1 MENEH
6 EVNKLTDIFFDIYK
20 NAKILGKIY
29 QVENYKN
36 KNIVFLDNIYS
47 YIHIFQGG
55 SFKIKSNE
63 QKLNETVHE
72 GDVIVIPS
80 RFKHSIEIIEDK
92 AVEPVVI
99 TCVFQLDGVYG
110 QTIAEGLPNYIL
122 VPSHQNGKVAE
133 WIPMT
138 VAAIKLELDQ
148 PSLGSQ
154 VMLSSVI
161 DLLLV
166 WSIRFWLNK
175 ETLNHKSWI
184 SALQNPTISKALF
197 LMHSNP
203 AKEWTVETLPKE
215 TNQSKSKFSKSFIEL
230 VGTTPINYLKHW
242 RMKLANQYLIE
253 TNKSIS
259 QISDLVGYSSP
270 AAFTRSFIQTFG
282 YSPRKFREISETK
295 TK

>member
-197 LMHSNP
+197 LMHSSP
-203 AKEWTVETLPKE
+203 AKEWTVETLAKE

-282 YSPRKFREISETK
+282 YCPRKFREISETK

>member
-203 AKEWTVETLPKE
+203 AKEWTVETLAKE

-259 QISDLVGYSSP
+259 QISDLVGYSEVVP
-270 AAFTRSFIQTFG
+270 HV
-282 YSPRKFREISETK
+282 
-295 TK
+295 

>member
-1 MENEH
+1 
-6 EVNKLTDIFFDIYK
+6 
-20 NAKILGKIY
+20 
-29 QVENYKN
+29 
-36 KNIVFLDNIYS
+36 
-47 YIHIFQGG
+47 
-55 SFKIKSNE
+55 
-63 QKLNETVHE
+63 
-72 GDVIVIPS
+72 
-80 RFKHSIEIIEDK
+80 
-92 AVEPVVI
+92 
-99 TCVFQLDGVYG
+99 
-110 QTIAEGLPNYIL
+110 
-122 VPSHQNGKVAE
+122 
-133 WIPMT
+133 MT

-184 SALQNPTISKALF
+184 SALQSPTISKALF

-203 AKEWTVETLPKE
+203 TQEWTVEILAKE
-215 TNQSKSKFSKSFIEL
+215 TNQSKSKFSKNFIQL

-242 RMKLANQYLIE
+242 RMKLAKQYLIE

-259 QISDLVGYSSP
+259 QIADLVGYSSP

-295 TK
+295 T